1 MLLARADVNSPSPL
15 IRQRGVSL
23 GRQASNG
30 FCSLPRCC
38 PDVLVEPRTLAC
50 SVPCHAMTRLD
61 LHACG
66 QRSHDDDRV
75 ADLTSEPRTCCSGR
89 NTKSGKPQY
98 VAAFLVACS
107 AAGPDGTPAGRT
119 VAGRI
124 GRRNTP
130 FDVSTTSVT
139 DGSRTVG
146 RLADVVVSKRP
157 RRGVCSASEKR
168 LDSDENFLNRPKHP
182 IEIRQH
188 QLPTD
193 CGGRRPIHD
202 SHRRR
207 YGEDHF
213 SGTGTIKP

>member
-1 MLLARADVNSPSPL
+1 MGAPRSSWSAPTPPSGSSARSTTAAPTPRSAWTPSPTS
-15 IRQRGVSL
+15 R
-23 GRQASNG
+23 
-30 FCSLPRCC
+30 LP
-38 PDVLVEPRTLAC
+38 
-50 SVPCHAMTRLD
+50 
-61 LHACG
+61 
-66 QRSHDDDRV
+66 
-75 ADLTSEPRTCCSGR
+75 EPRTCCSGR